1 MPEEQDL
8 IYDSPASEPDDA
20 FWLEQGRK
28 MVAESL
34 ASVREA
40 AKAFITGLQVIVAI
54 YLGILGFAQFVPET
68 FSIFQKVLFVLPL
81 VCWLI
86 ALYFCIS
93 VMMTSR
99 IKVLLDSPSDI
110 REKSTAVLEEKQKQL
125 LKAFWSFAAGL
136 LFIVVLLL
144 LRLGL

>member
-1 MPEEQDL
+1 MPEEQE

-68 FSIFQKVLFVLPL
+68 FSIFQKIPFVLPL

-99 IKVLLDSPSDI
+99 IDVFLDSPSDI
-110 REKSTAVLEEKQKQL
+110 REQSSVILEQKQRHL
-125 LKAFWSFAAGL
+125 LKAFGFLAAGL
-136 LFIVVLLL
+136 LLVVVLLI

>member
-8 IYDSPASEPDDA
+8 IYDSPVSEPDDA

-99 IKVLLDSPSDI
+99 IDVFLDSPSDI
-110 REKSTAVLEEKQKQL
+110 REQSSVLLEEKQGHL
-125 LKAFWSFAAGL
+125 LKAFGFLAAGL
-136 LFIVVLLL
+136 LLVVVLLI

>member
-68 FSIFQKVLFVLPL
+68 ITTLQRIFFVGPL
-81 VCWLI
+81 VFWLI

-99 IKVLLDSPSDI
+99 IDVFLDSPSDI
-110 REKSTAVLEEKQKQL
+110 REQSSAVLEEKQGQL
-125 LKAFWSFAAGL
+125 LKAFGFLAAGL
-136 LFIVVLLL
+136 LLVVVLLL

>member
-54 YLGILGFAQFVPET
+54 YLGILGFAQFVPES

-99 IKVLLDSPSDI
+99 IGVFLDSPSDI
-110 REKSTAVLEEKQKQL
+110 REQSSVMLEEKQGQL
-125 LKAFWSFAAGL
+125 HKAFGFLAVGL
-136 LFIVVLLL
+136 LLVVVLLI

>member
-68 FSIFQKVLFVLPL
+68 ITTLQRILFVGPL
-81 VCWLI
+81 VFWLI

-99 IKVLLDSPSDI
+99 IDVFLDSPSDI
-110 REKSTAVLEEKQKQL
+110 REQSSAVLEEKQGQL
-125 LKAFWSFAAGL
+125 LKAFGFLAVGL
-136 LFIVVLLL
+136 LLVVVLLL

>member
-1 MPEEQDL
+1 MLEEQE

-68 FSIFQKVLFVLPL
+68 ITTLQRVLFVGPL
-81 VCWLI
+81 VFWLI

-99 IKVLLDSPSDI
+99 IEVLLDSPSDI
-110 REKSTAVLEEKQKQL
+110 REKSSAVLEEKQRQL
-125 LKAFWSFAAGL
+125 LKAFGFLAAGL
-136 LFIVVLLL
+136 LLVVVLLL
-144 LRLGL
+144 LRLGQ

>member
-99 IKVLLDSPSDI
+99 IGVFLDSPSDI
-110 REKSTAVLEEKQKQL
+110 REQSSVILEEKQSL
-125 LKAFWSFAAGL
+125 LTKAFGFLVVGL
-136 LFIVVLLL
+136 LLVVVLLI

>member
-1 MPEEQDL
+1 MPEEQD

-68 FSIFQKVLFVLPL
+68 ITTLQRVLFVGPL
-81 VCWLI
+81 VFWLI

-99 IKVLLDSPSDI
+99 IEVLLDSPSDI
-110 REKSTAVLEEKQKQL
+110 REQSSAVLEEKQGQL
-125 LKAFWSFAAGL
+125 LKAFGFLAAGL
-136 LFIVVLLL
+136 LLVVVLLL

>member
-1 MPEEQDL
+1 MPEEQNV

-20 FWLEQGRK
+20 FWLEQGKK

-40 AKAFITGLQVIVAI
+40 AKAFITGLELIVAI
-54 YLGILGFAQFVPET
+54 YLGILGFAKFVPET
-68 FSIFQKVLFVLPL
+68 ITTLQRIFFVGPL
-81 VCWLI
+81 VFWLI

-99 IKVLLDSPSDI
+99 INVLLHSPSDI
-110 REKSTAVLEEKQKQL
+110 REKSSAVLQEKQGQL
-125 LKAFWSFAAGL
+125 LKAFWFLAVGL
-136 LFIVVLLL
+136 LTVVVLLI
-144 LRLGL
+144 LRLGM

>member
-1 MPEEQDL
+1 MPEEQDI

-68 FSIFQKVLFVLPL
+68 FSIIQKVLFVLPL

-99 IKVLLDSPSDI
+99 IDVFLDSPSDI
-110 REKSTAVLEEKQKQL
+110 REQSSIILEEKQGHL
-125 LKAFWSFAAGL
+125 LEAFGFLAAGL
-136 LFIVVLLL
+136 LLVVVLLI

>member
-54 YLGILGFAQFVPET
+54 YLGILGFAPFVPET
-68 FSIFQKVLFVLPL
+68 ITTLQRVLFVGPL
-81 VCWLI
+81 VFWLI
-86 ALYFCIS
+86 ALYFCIR

-99 IKVLLDSPSDI
+99 IEVLLDSPSDI
-110 REKSTAVLEEKQKQL
+110 REKSSAVLEEKQRQL
-125 LKAFWSFAAGL
+125 LKAFGFLAAGL
-136 LFIVVLLL
+136 LLVVVLLL

>member
-1 MPEEQDL
+1 MPEEQE

-99 IKVLLDSPSDI
+99 IDVFLDSPSDI
-110 REKSTAVLEEKQKQL
+110 REQSSVILEEKQRL
-125 LKAFWSFAAGL
+125 LTKAFGFLAAGL
-136 LFIVVLLL
+136 LLVVVLLI

>member
-1 MPEEQDL
+1 MPEEQE

-54 YLGILGFAQFVPET
+54 YLGILGFAQFVPAT
-68 FSIFQKVLFVLPL
+68 ITTLQRIFFVGPL
-81 VCWLI
+81 VFWLI

-99 IKVLLDSPSDI
+99 IEVLLDSPSDI
-110 REKSTAVLEEKQKQL
+110 REKSSAVLEEKQGQL
-125 LKAFWSFAAGL
+125 LKAFGFLAAGL
-136 LFIVVLLL
+136 LLVVVLLL
-144 LRLGL
+144 LRLGQ

>member
-1 MPEEQDL
+1 MPEEQE

-68 FSIFQKVLFVLPL
+68 FSIFQKILFVLPL

-99 IKVLLDSPSDI
+99 IDVFLDSPSDI
-110 REKSTAVLEEKQKQL
+110 REQSSVLLEQKQGL
-125 LKAFWSFAAGL
+125 LTKAFGFLAAGL
-136 LFIVVLLL
+136 LLVVVLLL

>member
-40 AKAFITGLQVIVAI
+40 AKAFITGLELIVAI
-54 YLGILGFAQFVPET
+54 YLGILGFAKFIPET
-68 FSIFQKVLFVLPL
+68 ITTPQLILFVGPL
-81 VCWLI
+81 VCWLL
-86 ALYFCIS
+86 ALYFCLR

-99 IKVLLDSPSDI
+99 IDVFLDSPSDI
-110 REKSTAVLEEKQKQL
+110 REQSSAVLEEKQRQL
-125 LKAFWSFAAGL
+125 LKAFGFLAAGL
-136 LFIVVLLL
+136 LLVVVLLL
-144 LRLGL
+144 LRLGQ